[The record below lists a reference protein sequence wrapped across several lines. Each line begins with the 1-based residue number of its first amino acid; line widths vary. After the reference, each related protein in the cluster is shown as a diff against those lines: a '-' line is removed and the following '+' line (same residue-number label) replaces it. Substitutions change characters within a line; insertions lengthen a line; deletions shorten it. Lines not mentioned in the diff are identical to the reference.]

1 MKALYV
7 SLTMGKK
14 KKTKK
19 KKIEN
24 VTLAEKVRRENE
36 LKDYGRILSLRPSLV
51 HKDKTKY
58 NRKSKYKDEF
68 RTED

>member
-1 MKALYV
+1 
-7 SLTMGKK
+7 MGKK

-36 LKDYGRILSLRPSLV
+36 LRDYGRILSLRPSLV

>member
-1 MKALYV
+1 
-7 SLTMGKK
+7 MGKK

-36 LKDYGRILSLRPSLV
+36 LKEYGRILSLRPSLV

-58 NRKSKYKDEF
+58 NRKAKHKNDTSLHSDIS
-68 RTED
+68 D

>member
-1 MKALYV
+1 
-7 SLTMGKK
+7 MGKK

-36 LKDYGRILSLRPSLV
+36 LKEYGRILSLRPSLV

-58 NRKSKYKDEF
+58 NRKTKLYTKS
-68 RTED
+68 

>member
-1 MKALYV
+1 
-7 SLTMGKK
+7 MGKK

-36 LKDYGRILSLRPSLV
+36 LKEYGRILSLRPSV
-51 HKDKTKY
+51 SHRDKTKY

>member
-1 MKALYV
+1 M
-7 SLTMGKK
+7 K

-36 LKDYGRILSLRPSLV
+36 LKEYGRILSLRPSV
-51 HKDKTKY
+51 THKDKTKY
-58 NRKSKYKDEF
+58 NRKNKHREQAIIDEG
-68 RTED
+68 

>member
-1 MKALYV
+1 V
-7 SLTMGKK
+7 GKK

-36 LKDYGRILSLRPSLV
+36 LKDYGRILSLRPSVV
-51 HKDKTKY
+51 HRDKTKY